1 MALGEP
7 VRQVG
12 EKIGVAA
19 KKVGRLQ
26 GKQEKLLGMPQ
37 VILEMRSKKERRIY
51 YQAVPKLLEAC
62 LVNVGDRGISTLKSW
77 IEVWL

>member
-1 MALGEP
+1 MERKLEL
-7 VRQVG
+7 QL
-12 EKIGVAA
+12 
-19 KKVGRLQ
+19 KKVGRVQ
-26 GKQEKLLGMPQ
+26 GIQEKLLGMPQ

-51 YQAVPKLLEAC
+51 YQAAPKLLEAC